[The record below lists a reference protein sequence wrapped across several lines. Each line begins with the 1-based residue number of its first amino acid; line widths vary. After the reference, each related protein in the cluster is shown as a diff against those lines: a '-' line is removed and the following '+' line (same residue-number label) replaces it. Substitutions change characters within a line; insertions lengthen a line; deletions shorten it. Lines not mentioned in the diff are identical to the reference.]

1 MLTIYKRVQL
11 RSGEVWGGNMVT
23 LIARHGEPP
32 CTAGAIQE
40 RGGKKQLWIRMRE
53 RWFSSSSGWPQ
64 PFISPPHTHVG
75 GNCPVVTDGHN
86 FPLHP
91 SPKLLHSHS
100 THQKIKFQPLP
111 PKKSQRCQKF
121 AVAEHFTSAW
131 LIHYYNVVLQRM
143 GSEKNCLLQQSFT
156 TKPPPPPLS
165 VVENFLKFKY

>member
-11 RSGEVWGGNMVT
+11 RSREVWGGNMVT

-100 THQKIKFQPLP
+100 THQKIKFQPPP
-111 PKKSQRCQKF
+111 PKKKVKDVKNLHLQISERKLSLT
-121 AVAEHFTSAW
+121 VV
-131 LIHYYNVVLQRM
+131 IYYQAT
-143 GSEKNCLLQQSFT
+143 LL
-156 TKPPPPPLS
+156 